1 MKKHKR
7 IKTAKRK
14 QHNATAKTR
23 HQEWLERCRIR
34 DLEWEQ
40 IKLTDRL
47 KRELTQ
53 ETVEPALPIDPLAR
67 MLDNYLDGS
76 AVPATSDL
84 LLTLQATLPHLW
96 RPNGS
101 LDLYSV
107 ASRSVSMMEKEND
120 DSKEETQAEQK
131 EEGQ

>member
-7 IKTAKRK
+7 LKAAKRK
-14 QHNATAKTR
+14 QHNTTAKTR

-67 MLDNYLDGS
+67 MLDSYLDGGKL
-76 AVPATSDL
+76 PDTSGLVMELCSQMPDL
-84 LLTLQATLPHLW
+84 W
-96 RPNGS
+96 KPNGI
-101 LDLYSV
+101 LDLCAV

-120 DSKEETQAEQK
+120 GSKEKKDDE
-131 EEGQ
+131 